1 MDFQNVRVSNTTV
14 GVGESITVI
23 FQIIDPGIQDAN
35 QQLILDHSGH
45 AIQSSRTI
53 LGD

>member
-1 MDFQNVRVSNTTV
+1 MDFQNVRVSSTTV

-35 QQLILDHSGH
+35 QQLILDHTGQ
-45 AIQSSRTI
+45 AIQSSQF
-53 LGD
+53 LL

>member
-1 MDFQNVRVSNTTV
+1 MDFQNVRVSSTTV

-35 QQLILDHSGH
+35 QQLILDHTGQ
-45 AIQSSRTI
+45 AIQSSKF
-53 LGD
+53 LL